1 MLQIAYLRENCLI
14 LIYGTGIFITA
25 RKRGLGQGNVFT
37 GVCLSTGECV
47 CTSGSRAVCAS
58 VSRGVCASGSGG
70 VHTPPPRTPQD
81 THPPIHTPPD
91 TQTSLDTHAHAHTRS
106 RGGRYASYW
115 NAVLSI
121 INTNCLFAL
130 CYNCFFHL

>member
-37 GVCLSTGECV
+37 GVCLSTGEFVYLWVQGGVCLCVQGCV
-47 CTSGSRAVCAS
+47 CLWVWGCAHPPP
-58 VSRGVCASGSGG
+58 GHPKT
-70 VHTPPPRTPQD
+70 HTPY
-81 THPPIHTPPD
+81 THTPD

>member
-47 CTSGSRAVCAS
+47 YIWVQGCVCLC
-58 VSRGVCASGSGG
+58 VQGCVCLWVWGCAHAPPDTPR
-70 VHTPPPRTPQD
+70 HT
-81 THPPIHTPPD
+81 PPIHTPPD

>member
-47 CTSGSRAVCAS
+47 YLWVQGCVCLC
-58 VSRGVCASGSGG
+58 VQGCVCLWVWGCA
-70 VHTPPPRTPQD
+70 HAPPPTPQD
-81 THPPIHTPPD
+81 THPRIHTPPD
-91 TQTSLDTHAHAHTRS
+91 TQTSLDTHVHAHTRS

-115 NAVLSI
+115 NAVLST